1 MLFGNNNLV
10 WKFQLYFLVFLV
22 ETSISSSIV
31 CYSMLLLFFAI
42 LIAFINIVF
51 LLFFFERKGSLSL
64 MVLRRIKLESIFKIV
79 FLRINT
85 FSLTLVITKVLS

>member
-10 WKFQLYFLVFLV
+10 WKFQLCFLVFLV
-22 ETSISSSIV
+22 EASISSSIV
-31 CYSMLLLFFAI
+31 CYCCFCYFNSFHKHCFS
-42 LIAFINIVF
+42 LI
-51 LLFFFERKGSLSL
+51 FFERKGSLSL
-64 MVLRRIKLESIFKIV
+64 TVSRGIKLESIFKIV